1 MVMRSPSSGLTL
13 ITWLQQETSGKK
25 IRTSKIFMSCI
36 YDGINPS
43 DITEIFVMKMEINI
57 TS

>member
-1 MVMRSPSSGLTL
+1 MRSPSSGLTL

-43 DITEIFVMKMEINI
+43 DITEIFVKKMKINI